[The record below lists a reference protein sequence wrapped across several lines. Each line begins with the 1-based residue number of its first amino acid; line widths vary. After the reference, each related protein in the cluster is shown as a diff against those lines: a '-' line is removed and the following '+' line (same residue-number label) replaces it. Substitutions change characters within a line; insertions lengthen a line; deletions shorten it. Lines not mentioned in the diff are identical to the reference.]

1 MKLSF
6 WLAPLALLPLLSAA
20 LAQAPSPTPSD
31 ATGSVPTES
40 PAAPTSEDP
49 HLPLMRELALLREQ
63 ATTDAERAESMFP
76 SARTCGSCHRAIY
89 EEWSTSQHAYASI
102 SPMFHK
108 FEQALNRLA
117 SGTVGAFCV
126 RCHAS
131 VGTEMGEPRDIPI
144 YERTPVSREGV
155 TCVTCHRVNTN
166 YMKVNGARGLLAA
179 DITGPVFGPGNSKS
193 YQQIVDEKGLKTEI
207 HSQPQA
213 NDQLSTSEFC
223 MSCHQ
228 VAVYP
233 GIKLEVVWDQ
243 YKASP
248 AHAAGKTCQD
258 CHMGK
263 VIGDKVDGDNWLKAP
278 SATVLGSEYNPEA
291 KHTDHSFPGP
301 GYSIA
306 HPGIFPHARPGEA
319 ISFSVVEWLAFDW
332 REWMKPDFEDRVD
345 SGEAKPRFVSDPPP
359 GQGSAEQEALAFDWS
374 DRKKRDRARAIL
386 ETNLERLRL
395 RSLKR
400 KHLMESGSHLDGP
413 FFTSERRA
421 GRPLSFHYDVK
432 NISDGHNFPSGSLG
446 AQPEIWLNVAL
457 LKQDASGE
465 WKNLWESG
473 FTDSHGDMADIH
485 SKDVLEGL
493 IEPDHQLFNLQ
504 TKFLTTNL
512 KGTDRE
518 MYLPVPFDGDQLPY
532 IRPAGVPTTVLNH
545 PPFIRME
552 QRSIPPLS
560 KRTASYVV
568 PAEFVSAP
576 GNYRLAS
583 RLCSRAE
590 PMYFMELVGATKEM
604 LREMNDQMIDI
615 HPYTVEFTIE

>member
-1 MKLSF
+1 MKSSLPL
-6 WLAPLALLPLLSAA
+6 LACLAAVSLLSAA
-20 LAQAPSPTPSD
+20 FAPAPARAQDQPSGA
-31 ATGSVPTES
+31 AT
-40 PAAPTSEDP
+40 EDP
-49 HLPLMRELALLREQ
+49 HLALVMESQ
-63 ATTDAERAESMFP
+63 SPDASAESRFP
-76 SARTCGSCHRAIY
+76 SARICAACHPAIF

-108 FEQALNRLA
+108 FEQALNGLA

-131 VGTEMGEPRDIPI
+131 VGTSMSEPREIQI
-144 YERTPVSREGV
+144 YDRPEVSREGV

-166 YMKVNGARGLLAA
+166 YMKTNGVRKLEQAGLW
-179 DITGPVFGPGNSKS
+179 GPVFGPVRAANDPSHYK
-193 YQQIVDEKGLKTEI
+193 EI
-207 HSQPQA
+207 KEDRKLESAEGGGVVVHSEPQP
-213 NDQLSTSEFC
+213 NDQLDRSEFC

-243 YKASP
+243 YKGSP
-248 AHAAGKTCQD
+248 ARKRGTTCQD

-263 VIGDKVDGDNWLKAP
+263 VIGDRVSDGNWMQAP
-278 SATVLGSEYNPEA
+278 SAVIGRKPFNPDA

-306 HPGIFPHARPGEA
+306 HPGLFPAPRDGSPY
-319 ISFSVVEWLAFDW
+319 SVAQWLAFNW
-332 REWMKPDFEDRVD
+332 REWMKSDFEERLAR
-345 SGEAKPRFVSDPPP
+345 GEVQAQFISDPPP
-359 GQGSAEQEALAFDWS
+359 GQGTPEQQKLAFDWS
-374 DRKKRDRARAIL
+374 DRAERDKAREIL
-386 ETNLERLRL
+386 RDNIERLKV
-395 RSLKR
+395 RSEKR
-400 KHLMESGSHLDGP
+400 RKLMESGSHIDGP
-413 FFTSERRA
+413 FFDS
-421 GRPLSFHYDVK
+421 GRKVRQSLAFHYDVS

-457 LKQDASGE
+457 LAPDGAGG
-465 WKNLWESG
+465 WKNVWESG
-473 FTDSHGDMADIH
+473 FVDSHGDMADNH
-485 SKDVLEGL
+485 SHDVYEGK

-518 MYLPVPFDGDQLPY
+518 MYLPVPFDGDQLPF
-532 IRPAGVPTTVLNH
+532 IRPAGVPNTVINH

-560 KRTASYVV
+560 TRTAKYSV
-568 PAEFVSAP
+568 P
-576 GNYRLAS
+576 GNLITASGTYRLAV

-604 LREMNDQMIDI
+604 LKEINDQMIDI